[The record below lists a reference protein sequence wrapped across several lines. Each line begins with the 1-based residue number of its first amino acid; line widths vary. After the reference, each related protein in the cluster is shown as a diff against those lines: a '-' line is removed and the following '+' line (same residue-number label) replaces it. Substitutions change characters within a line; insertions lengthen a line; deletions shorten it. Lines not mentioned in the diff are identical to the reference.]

1 MSHALTRRRFVVGA
15 AGLAAAA
22 ALPRTAAAARRRR
35 RMSADVCVVGAGFAG
50 LTTARQLVRAGH
62 DVVVLEARDRV
73 GGRVLNERIA
83 PGVITE
89 LGGEYIGPT
98 QDRIM
103 ALANAVGVDTFKTYN
118 DGSDVLVLN
127 GQRSLYPAAT
137 GVSPDPDF
145 QAALAALPVADS
157 MAAQVPVAAPWKA
170 PRAEEWDKQTFAQV
184 RDENVATPGGRGIF
198 DAAVRSIWGAD
209 PEEFSLLYALFYIAA
224 AGNPATP
231 GSLARL
237 TTTGGGAQDAR
248 FVGGSQVVAQKVAA
262 QLGRRVVLDAP
273 VRRIET
279 TGKDAVTVTAD
290 GVEVDAR
297 RVVVAV
303 PPVLAARIDYAP
315 ALPSAKRKLLKKI
328 TPGNLIKLEA
338 IYDRPFW
345 RDQNLSGQGVSP
357 DDPGNATFDN
367 TPPQGAPG
375 IVFAFVGGDAA
386 RTLPP
391 TLAARQAAY
400 TDNLVAFF
408 GEESRNMTGFIQRDW
423 SREAWTRGCP
433 VGHMG
438 RNVMATLGPQLRR
451 PVGLVHFA
459 GTETADYWFGY
470 MDGAVRSGERAAG
483 EVRRSLRR

>member
-1 MSHALTRRRFVVGA
+1 
-15 AGLAAAA
+15 
-22 ALPRTAAAARRRR
+22 
-35 RMSADVCVVGAGFAG
+35 MSADVCVVGAGFAG

-73 GGRVLNERIA
+73 GGRVLNERLS

-89 LGGEYIGPT
+89 LGGEFIGPT
-98 QDRIM
+98 QDRIA
-103 ALANAVGVDTFKTYN
+103 ALASAVGVPTFDTYN
-118 DGSDVLVLN
+118 EGSNVLIVDGR
-127 GQRSLYPAAT
+127 RSLYAAT
-137 GVSPDPDF
+137 PGISDDPDF
-145 QAALAALPVADS
+145 LAAISAIPQIDQ
-157 MAAQVPVAAPWKA
+157 MATEVPVAAPWKA
-170 PRAEEWDKQTFAQV
+170 PQADAWDAQTLGQFRDQQV
-184 RDENVATPGGRGIF
+184 PTAGGRELFNVASR
-198 DAAVRSIWGAD
+198 AIWGAE
-209 PEEFSLLYALFYIAA
+209 PEELSLLYALFYVAA
-224 AGNPATP
+224 AGNPSTP
-231 GSLARL
+231 GSFVRL
-237 TTTGGGAQDAR
+237 FTTPGGAQESR
-248 FVGGSQVVAQKVAA
+248 FVGGSQVIAQKVAA
-262 QLGRRVVLDAP
+262 RLGRRVVLDAP

-290 GVEVDAR
+290 GVAVDAR

-303 PPVLAARIDYAP
+303 PPVLAAKIDYAP

-328 TPGNLIKLEA
+328 IPGNLIKLEA

-345 RDQNLSGQGVSP
+345 RDQNLSGQANGTAP
-357 DDPGNATFDN
+357 PANATFDN

-391 TLAARQAAY
+391 TVAARQAAY

-438 RNVMATLGPQLRR
+438 RNVMSTLGPQLRK
-451 PVGLVHFA
+451 PVGLIHFA

-483 EVRRSLRR
+483 EVRRSLKR